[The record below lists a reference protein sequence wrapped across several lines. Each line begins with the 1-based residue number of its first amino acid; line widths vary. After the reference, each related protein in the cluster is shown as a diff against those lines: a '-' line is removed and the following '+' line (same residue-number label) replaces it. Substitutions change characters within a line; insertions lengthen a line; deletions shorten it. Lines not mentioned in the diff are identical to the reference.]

1 MKRQRQIEAVV
12 NLVIVSDA
20 DIRSGVNQLISFG
33 EITDDATQF
42 RTRGFDLSGCKNLH
56 LATLASM
63 IIAKYRIE
71 GASIAFSAVF
81 LPETLGRCAV
91 DRL

>member
-1 MKRQRQIEAVV
+1 
-12 NLVIVSDA
+12 
-20 DIRSGVNQLISFG
+20 
-33 EITDDATQF
+33 
-42 RTRGFDLSGCKNLH
+42 
-56 LATLASM
+56 M